1 MWKFTVDKGMGHTE
15 VHEFKSG
22 QWFVESRELGVYD
35 CKYTFV
41 KPFVFRFTLKPRYPA
56 FTILHILTDI
66 YIYTCILYNFNNYLV
81 YKSIFN

>member
-66 YIYTCILYNFNNYLV
+66 YIY
-81 YKSIFN
+81 

>member
-66 YIYTCILYNFNNYLV
+66 YIYIHVSCII
-81 YKSIFN
+81 SIII